1 MEQRG
6 KEIRDLDAARHRFP
20 AGSRV
25 QIVTGWF
32 KGEEATVDCVDEAAF
47 HELGEVVIWLDVGRD
62 AIYLPG
68 SVMQHEVVPV
78 G

>member
-1 MEQRG
+1 MEYRDN
-6 KEIRDLDAARHRFP
+6 EFRDLDAAVRRFP

-25 QIVTGWF
+25 QIVTGWY
-32 KGEEATVDCVDEAAF
+32 KGEQATVESVDEAAF
-47 HELGEVVIWLDVGRD
+47 RELGEVVLWLYLGVD

-78 G
+78 